1 MEFDPTLP
9 WRKIQGHGFNGLVG
23 PITFA
28 TVSGDAWRFYLD
40 IIHHHIN
47 IGGVC
52 HGGVSMTLA
61 DVGMGAAA
69 FQAGG
74 NRPCTTVQF
83 ETQFIAA
90 AKEGQRLLG
99 AARLV
104 RRTRDL
110 AFMEAELWADGRQT
124 LNASGIWKYLAPKG

>member
-1 MEFDPTLP
+1 MEFDPDLP
-9 WRKIQGHGFNGLVG
+9 WRTIHGHGFNGLVG

-28 TVSGDAWRFYLD
+28 TVGENEWRFYLD
-40 IIHHHIN
+40 VGSHHIN
-47 IGGVC
+47 MGGVC

-69 FQAGG
+69 YQIGG
-74 NRPCTTVQF
+74 NNPCTTVQF

-90 AKEGQRLLG
+90 AKQGDRLIG
-99 AARLV
+99 RSRCV

-110 AFMEAELWADGRQT
+110 AFMEAELWANGRQT
-124 LNASGIWKYLAPKG
+124 LNASGIWKYLAKKG